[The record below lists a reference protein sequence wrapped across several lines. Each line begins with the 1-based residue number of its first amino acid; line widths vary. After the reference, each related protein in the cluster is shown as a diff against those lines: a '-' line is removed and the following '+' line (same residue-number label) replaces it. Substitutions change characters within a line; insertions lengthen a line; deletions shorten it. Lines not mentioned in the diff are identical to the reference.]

1 MSLSQPSDEPKQAS
15 KYSGE
20 IKDLLL
26 AAQNQ
31 FFDDDEEVVREK
43 DDFEKLD
50 SFFELVQ
57 KGSDISSDDPIEIEA
72 EKETLASEQ
81 SLENLSEGSGDI
93 DQDQEVAETSR
104 DTENEVLADSVITG
118 PEADSLQA
126 ETIDE
131 NTISEDWQ
139 ANAEIGI
146 AEEPF
151 IADPPVTSDNFT
163 IDETQNVSDGSA
175 AEDQLLAEYERG
187 YANAVSELEQSIIDE
202 KHQLQNLRSVLF
214 DVQNQLSQDLT
225 QLMQEKIQQ
234 LAIEFI
240 GETID
245 GDPQKILEKI
255 DNAVEKLSKHVGNLT
270 VELNELDALAISG
283 GQEKEATNNIKF
295 VSNENLS
302 RGEFKLSDGL
312 TSYSKT
318 YV

>member
-72 EKETLASEQ
+72 EQETLASEQ

-131 NTISEDWQ
+131 NTISEDLQ

-245 GDPQKILEKI
+245 GDPQKLLEKI

>member
-245 GDPQKILEKI
+245 GDPQKLLEKI

>member
-57 KGSDISSDDPIEIEA
+57 KGSDIGSDDLSEIEV
-72 EKETLASEQ
+72 EQEMLALEQ
-81 SLENLSEGSGDI
+81 SLENLSEGSGDF
-93 DQDQEVAETSR
+93 DQDQEVAEASG
-104 DTENEVLADSVITG
+104 DSENEVLADSVITG

-126 ETIDE
+126 ETLDE
-131 NTISEDWQ
+131 NTISEDLQ
-139 ANAEIGI
+139 ANAEMGI
-146 AEEPF
+146 TEEPF
-151 IADPPVTSDNFT
+151 IADPPVTSDNFA
-163 IDETQNVSDGSA
+163 IDETQNVSDSIA
-175 AEDQLLAEYERG
+175 ADDQLIAEYERG
-187 YANAVSELEQSIIDE
+187 YAKAVSELEQSIIDE
-202 KHQLQNLRSVLF
+202 KRQLQNLRSVLF
-214 DVQNQLSQDLT
+214 DVQNQFSKDLT

-240 GETID
+240 GEKID
-245 GDPQKILEKI
+245 SDPQKLLEKI

-270 VELNELDALAISG
+270 VELNELDALAISA
-283 GQEKEATNNIKF
+283 GQEIEAVYNIRF
-295 VSNENLS
+295 ISNENLS

>member
-187 YANAVSELEQSIIDE
+187 YANAVGELEQSIIDE

-245 GDPQKILEKI
+245 GDPQKLLEKI

>member
-57 KGSDISSDDPIEIEA
+57 KGSDISSDDPSEIEA
-72 EKETLASEQ
+72 EQETLASEQ

-131 NTISEDWQ
+131 NTISEDLQ

-151 IADPPVTSDNFT
+151 IADPPVISDNFT
-163 IDETQNVSDGSA
+163 ADETQNVSDGSA
-175 AEDQLLAEYERG
+175 ADDQLLAEYERG

-214 DVQNQLSQDLT
+214 DVQNQFSKDLT
-225 QLMQEKIQQ
+225 QLMREKIQH

-240 GETID
+240 GEKID
-245 GDPQKILEKI
+245 ADPQKLLEKI
-255 DNAVEKLSKHVGNLT
+255 DNAVDKLSKHVGNLT

>member
-57 KGSDISSDDPIEIEA
+57 KGSDISSDDPSEIEA
-72 EKETLASEQ
+72 EQETLALEQ

-93 DQDQEVAETSR
+93 DQDQEVAEPSR
-104 DTENEVLADSVITG
+104 DAENEVLADSVITG

-131 NTISEDWQ
+131 NTISEDLQ

-245 GDPQKILEKI
+245 ADPQKLLEKI

>member
-1 MSLSQPSDEPKQAS
+1 MSLSQPSDEPTQAS

-72 EKETLASEQ
+72 EQETLASEQ

-131 NTISEDWQ
+131 NTISEDLQ

-214 DVQNQLSQDLT
+214 DVQNQFSQDLT

-245 GDPQKILEKI
+245 GDPQKLLEKI

>member
-1 MSLSQPSDEPKQAS
+1 MSLSQPSDEPTQAS

-72 EKETLASEQ
+72 EQETLASEQ

-104 DTENEVLADSVITG
+104 DTENEVLADSIITG

-245 GDPQKILEKI
+245 ADPQKLLEKI
-255 DNAVEKLSKHVGNLT
+255 DNAVEKLSKHVRNLT

>member
-214 DVQNQLSQDLT
+214 DVQNQLSKDLT

>member
-57 KGSDISSDDPIEIEA
+57 KGSDISSEDPIEIDA

-245 GDPQKILEKI
+245 GDPQKLLEKI

>member
-1 MSLSQPSDEPKQAS
+1 MSLSQPSDEPTQAS

-57 KGSDISSDDPIEIEA
+57 KGSDISSDDPNEIEA

-131 NTISEDWQ
+131 NTISEDLQ

-214 DVQNQLSQDLT
+214 DVQNQFSKDLT

-240 GETID
+240 GEKID
-245 GDPQKILEKI
+245 GDPQKLLEKI
-255 DNAVEKLSKHVGNLT
+255 DNAVDKLSKHVGNLT

>member
-1 MSLSQPSDEPKQAS
+1 MSLSQPSDEPTQAS

-57 KGSDISSDDPIEIEA
+57 KGSDIGSDDLSEIEV
-72 EKETLASEQ
+72 EQEMLALEQ

-131 NTISEDWQ
+131 NTISEDLQ

-245 GDPQKILEKI
+245 ADPQKLLEKI

>member
-57 KGSDISSDDPIEIEA
+57 KGSDISSDDPSEIEA
-72 EKETLASEQ
+72 EQETLALEQ

-93 DQDQEVAETSR
+93 DQDQEVAEPSR
-104 DTENEVLADSVITG
+104 DAENEVLADSVITG

-126 ETIDE
+126 ETLDE
-131 NTISEDWQ
+131 NTISEDLQ

-151 IADPPVTSDNFT
+151 IADPPVISDNFT
-163 IDETQNVSDGSA
+163 ADETQNVSDGSA
-175 AEDQLLAEYERG
+175 ADDQLLAEYERG

-245 GDPQKILEKI
+245 ADPQKLLEKI

-270 VELNELDALAISG
+270 VELNELDAFAISG
-283 GQEKEATNNIKF
+283 GQAKEATNNIKF

>member
-57 KGSDISSDDPIEIEA
+57 KGSDISSDVPSEIEA
-72 EKETLASEQ
+72 EQEMLASEQ

-93 DQDQEVAETSR
+93 DQDQEVVEASN
-104 DTENEVLADSVITG
+104 DAENEVLADSVITG

-126 ETIDE
+126 ETLDE
-131 NTISEDWQ
+131 NTISEDLQ

-214 DVQNQLSQDLT
+214 DVQNQFSKDLT

-240 GETID
+240 GEKID
-245 GDPQKILEKI
+245 ADHQKLLEKI
-255 DNAVEKLSKHVGNLT
+255 DDAVDKLSKHVGNLT
-270 VELNELDALAISG
+270 VELNELDALAISR

>member
-57 KGSDISSDDPIEIEA
+57 KGSDISSDDPSEIEA
-72 EKETLASEQ
+72 EQETLALEQ

-93 DQDQEVAETSR
+93 DQDQEVAEPSR
-104 DTENEVLADSVITG
+104 DTENEVLADSLITG

-126 ETIDE
+126 ETLDE
-131 NTISEDWQ
+131 NTISEDLQ

-151 IADPPVTSDNFT
+151 IADPPVISDNFT
-163 IDETQNVSDGSA
+163 ADETQNVSDGSA
-175 AEDQLLAEYERG
+175 ADDQLLAEYERG

-245 GDPQKILEKI
+245 ADPQKLLEKI

>member
-57 KGSDISSDDPIEIEA
+57 KGSDISSDDPNEIEA

-214 DVQNQLSQDLT
+214 DVQNQLSKDLT

>member
-72 EKETLASEQ
+72 EQETLASEQ

-131 NTISEDWQ
+131 NTISEDFQ

-245 GDPQKILEKI
+245 ADPQKLLEKI

>member
-1 MSLSQPSDEPKQAS
+1 MSLSQPSDEPTQAS

-72 EKETLASEQ
+72 EQETLASKQ

-131 NTISEDWQ
+131 NTISEDLQ

-214 DVQNQLSQDLT
+214 DVQNQFSQDLT

-245 GDPQKILEKI
+245 GDPQKLLEKI

>member
-1 MSLSQPSDEPKQAS
+1 MSLSQPSDEPTQAS

-72 EKETLASEQ
+72 EQETLASEQ

-126 ETIDE
+126 ETLDE
-131 NTISEDWQ
+131 NTISEDLQ
-139 ANAEIGI
+139 VNAEIGI

-151 IADPPVTSDNFT
+151 IADPLVTSDNFT

-245 GDPQKILEKI
+245 ADPQKLLEKI

>member
-72 EKETLASEQ
+72 EQETLASEQ

-245 GDPQKILEKI
+245 ADPQKLLEKI

>member
-57 KGSDISSDDPIEIEA
+57 KGSDISSDVPSEIEA
-72 EKETLASEQ
+72 EQEMLASEQ

-93 DQDQEVAETSR
+93 DQDQEVVEASN
-104 DTENEVLADSVITG
+104 DAENEVLADSVITG

-126 ETIDE
+126 ETLDE
-131 NTISEDWQ
+131 NTISEDLQ

-214 DVQNQLSQDLT
+214 DVQNQLSKDLT

-240 GETID
+240 GEKID
-245 GDPQKILEKI
+245 GDPQKLLEKI

>member
-43 DDFEKLD
+43 DDFERLD

-57 KGSDISSDDPIEIEA
+57 KGSDISSDVPSEIEA
-72 EKETLASEQ
+72 EQEMLASEQ

-93 DQDQEVAETSR
+93 DQDQEVVEASN
-104 DTENEVLADSVITG
+104 DAENEVLADSVITG

-126 ETIDE
+126 ETLDE
-131 NTISEDWQ
+131 NTISEDLQ

-163 IDETQNVSDGSA
+163 IDESQNVSDGSA
-175 AEDQLLAEYERG
+175 ADEQLLAEYERG

-214 DVQNQLSQDLT
+214 DVQNQFSKDLT

-240 GETID
+240 GEKID
-245 GDPQKILEKI
+245 ADHQKLLEKI
-255 DNAVEKLSKHVGNLT
+255 DDAVDKLSKHVGNLT
-270 VELNELDALAISG
+270 VELNELDALAISR

>member
-1 MSLSQPSDEPKQAS
+1 MSLSQPSDEPTQAS

-131 NTISEDWQ
+131 NTISEDLQ

-187 YANAVSELEQSIIDE
+187 YANAVGELEQSIIDE

-214 DVQNQLSQDLT
+214 DVQNQLSKDLT

-240 GETID
+240 GEKID
-245 GDPQKILEKI
+245 ADPQKLLEKI

>member
-57 KGSDISSDDPIEIEA
+57 KGSDISSDVPSEIGA
-72 EKETLASEQ
+72 EQEMLASEQ

-93 DQDQEVAETSR
+93 DQDQEVVEASN
-104 DTENEVLADSVITG
+104 DAENEVLADSVITG

-214 DVQNQLSQDLT
+214 DVQNQLSKDLT

-245 GDPQKILEKI
+245 ADPQKLLEKI

>member
-57 KGSDISSDDPIEIEA
+57 KGSDISSDDPNEIEA
-72 EKETLASEQ
+72 EQETLASEQ

-245 GDPQKILEKI
+245 ADPQKLLEKI

>member
-57 KGSDISSDDPIEIEA
+57 KGSDISSDDPNEIEA
-72 EKETLASEQ
+72 EQETLASEQ

-126 ETIDE
+126 ETLDE
-131 NTISEDWQ
+131 NTISEDLQ

-151 IADPPVTSDNFT
+151 IADPPVTSDSFT

-214 DVQNQLSQDLT
+214 DVQNQFSKDLT

-240 GETID
+240 GEKID
-245 GDPQKILEKI
+245 ADPQKLLEKI
-255 DNAVEKLSKHVGNLT
+255 DNAVDKLSKHVGNLT

>member
-57 KGSDISSDDPIEIEA
+57 KGSDISSDVPSEIEA
-72 EKETLASEQ
+72 EQEMLASEQ

-93 DQDQEVAETSR
+93 DQDQEVVEASN
-104 DTENEVLADSVITG
+104 DTENDVLADSVITG

-126 ETIDE
+126 ETLDE
-131 NTISEDWQ
+131 NTISEDLQ

-163 IDETQNVSDGSA
+163 IDETQNVPDGSA

-214 DVQNQLSQDLT
+214 DVQNQFSKDLT
-225 QLMQEKIQQ
+225 QLMQEKIQN

-240 GETID
+240 GEKID
-245 GDPQKILEKI
+245 ADPQKLLEKI
-255 DNAVEKLSKHVGNLT
+255 DDAVDKLSKHVGNLT
-270 VELNELDALAISG
+270 VELNELDALAVSR

-295 VSNENLS
+295 VSNGNLS

>member
-1 MSLSQPSDEPKQAS
+1 MSLSQPSDEPTQAS

-57 KGSDISSDDPIEIEA
+57 KGSDISSDDPSEIEA
-72 EKETLASEQ
+72 EQEMLASEQ
-81 SLENLSEGSGDI
+81 SLENLSEGSEDI
-93 DQDQEVAETSR
+93 DQDQEVAEASR

-126 ETIDE
+126 ETLDE
-131 NTISEDWQ
+131 NTISEDLQ

-151 IADPPVTSDNFT
+151 IADPPVTLDNFA
-163 IDETQNVSDGSA
+163 IYEDQNVSDGSA
-175 AEDQLLAEYERG
+175 ADEQLLAEYERG

-214 DVQNQLSQDLT
+214 DVQNQFSKDLT

-240 GETID
+240 GEKID
-245 GDPQKILEKI
+245 ADHQKLLEKI
-255 DNAVEKLSKHVGNLT
+255 DDAVDKLSKHVGNLT

>member
-43 DDFEKLD
+43 DDFEKID

-57 KGSDISSDDPIEIEA
+57 KGSDISSDDPSEIEA
-72 EKETLASEQ
+72 EQEMLASEQ

-118 PEADSLQA
+118 PEADSLHA
-126 ETIDE
+126 ETLDE
-131 NTISEDWQ
+131 NTISEDLQ

-151 IADPPVTSDNFT
+151 CLSEKNSSTSPSSLLCKCLISIAKFSSDDAIIAITEKRYAYLSLGITCVETSSERIFNF
-163 IDETQNVSDGSA
+163 
-175 AEDQLLAEYERG
+175 
-187 YANAVSELEQSIIDE
+187 
-202 KHQLQNLRSVLF
+202 F
-214 DVQNQLSQDLT
+214 
-225 QLMQEKIQQ
+225 
-234 LAIEFI
+234 
-240 GETID
+240 
-245 GDPQKILEKI
+245 
-255 DNAVEKLSKHVGNLT
+255 
-270 VELNELDALAISG
+270 
-283 GQEKEATNNIKF
+283 AT
-295 VSNENLS
+295 
-302 RGEFKLSDGL
+302 
-312 TSYSKT
+312 
-318 YV
+318 

>member
-57 KGSDISSDDPIEIEA
+57 KGSDISSDDPNEIEA
-72 EKETLASEQ
+72 EQETLASEQ

-131 NTISEDWQ
+131 NTISEDLQ

-245 GDPQKILEKI
+245 GDPQKLLEKI

>member
-57 KGSDISSDDPIEIEA
+57 KGSDISSDVPSEIEA
-72 EKETLASEQ
+72 EQEMLASEQ

-93 DQDQEVAETSR
+93 DQDQEVVEASN
-104 DTENEVLADSVITG
+104 DAENEVLADSVITG

-126 ETIDE
+126 ETLDE
-131 NTISEDWQ
+131 NTISEDLQ

-151 IADPPVTSDNFT
+151 IADPPVTSDHFT
-163 IDETQNVSDGSA
+163 ADETQNVSDGSA

-214 DVQNQLSQDLT
+214 DVQNQFSKDLT

-240 GETID
+240 GEKID
-245 GDPQKILEKI
+245 ADHQKLLEKI
-255 DNAVEKLSKHVGNLT
+255 DDAVDKLSKHVGNLT

>member
-57 KGSDISSDDPIEIEA
+57 KGSDISSDVPSEIEA
-72 EKETLASEQ
+72 EQEMLASEQ

-93 DQDQEVAETSR
+93 DQDQEVVEASN
-104 DTENEVLADSVITG
+104 DTENDVLADSVITG

-126 ETIDE
+126 ETLDE
-131 NTISEDWQ
+131 NTISEDLQ

-163 IDETQNVSDGSA
+163 IDETQNVPDGSA

-214 DVQNQLSQDLT
+214 DVQNQFSKDLT
-225 QLMQEKIQQ
+225 QLMQEKIQN

-240 GETID
+240 GEKID
-245 GDPQKILEKI
+245 ADPQKLLEKI
-255 DNAVEKLSKHVGNLT
+255 DDAVDKLSKHVGNLT
-270 VELNELDALAISG
+270 VELNELDALAVSR

>member
-72 EKETLASEQ
+72 EQETLASEQ
-81 SLENLSEGSGDI
+81 SLENLSEESGDI

-104 DTENEVLADSVITG
+104 DTENDVLVDSVITG

-126 ETIDE
+126 ETLDE
-131 NTISEDWQ
+131 KTISEDLQ
-139 ANAEIGI
+139 ANVEIGI

-163 IDETQNVSDGSA
+163 IDESQNVSDGSA

-214 DVQNQLSQDLT
+214 DVQNQFSKDLT
-225 QLMQEKIQQ
+225 QLIQEKIQQ

-240 GETID
+240 G
-245 GDPQKILEKI
+245 
-255 DNAVEKLSKHVGNLT
+255 
-270 VELNELDALAISG
+270 
-283 GQEKEATNNIKF
+283 
-295 VSNENLS
+295 
-302 RGEFKLSDGL
+302 
-312 TSYSKT
+312 
-318 YV
+318 